1 MTAASQ
7 TTEWRYIK
15 AFAAH
20 LARCGLVE
28 GETVAVLSESQSR
41 PVLVETARLAAQS
54 LGGRVFDV
62 VVPTP
67 PSAHSVPIRSTGASQ
82 ALAGHP
88 SVIAALA
95 SSALVIDCTV
105 EGLLHAP
112 ELGAIL
118 GGGAR
123 VLMISNEHPE
133 ILERVGWDD
142 DMPRRVELGHSWMAA
157 ASTMRVTSAAGTD
170 LTVKLGGASSAASTG
185 LTSGPGSIA
194 HWPGGLVAA
203 FPAAHSVNGTIVL
216 APGDTNL
223 TFNTLIQSPITL
235 RIDDDYIEAIE
246 GDGADAILFRS
257 YLSAFGDRE
266 SYATSHVGWGMNEQ
280 ARWDSSQLYD
290 RRETWG
296 TEGRVYAGNFVYS
309 TGANELAGRYTAG
322 HFDLPMRECTITLD
336 DRIIV
341 AAGVLAD
348 ELRSSRAAAA
358 FTDCS

>member
-1 MTAASQ
+1 M
-7 TTEWRYIK
+7 TTEWRYLK

-41 PVLVETARLAAQS
+41 AVLVETARLAAQS
-54 LGGRVFDV
+54 LGGRVVDV

-67 PSAHSVPIRSTGASQ
+67 PSTHPVPIRSTGASQ
-82 ALAGHP
+82 ALGGHP
-88 SVIAALA
+88 AVVAALA
-95 SSALVIDCTV
+95 CSALVIDCTV

-112 ELGAIL
+112 ELPAIL
-118 GGGAR
+118 AGGAR

-133 ILERVGWDD
+133 VLERIGWDS
-142 DMPRRVELGHSWMAA
+142 DMPRRVELGHSWMSEA
-157 ASTMRVTSAAGTD
+157 TIMHITSDAGTD
-170 LTVKLGGASSAASTG
+170 LTVNLTGASSAASTG
-185 LTSGPGSIA
+185 LTSGPGTVA

-203 FPAAHSVNGTIVL
+203 FPAAHTVDGTIVL
-216 APGDTNL
+216 APGDMNL
-223 TFNTLIQSPITL
+223 TFNTLIQQPITL
-235 RIDDDYIEAIE
+235 HIVDDHVVTIDGE
-246 GDGADAILFRS
+246 GADAILFRS

-266 SYATSHVGWGMNEQ
+266 SYATSHVGWGMNEM

-322 HFDLPMRECTITLD
+322 HFDLPMRGCTITLD
-336 DRIIV
+336 DRV
-341 AAGVLAD
+341 VVDRGKLVG
-348 ELRSSRAAAA
+348 ELRGREV
-358 FTDCS
+358 